1 MVHLID
7 LALLTLDFVLEQ
19 LCLVELSETVIQCCV
34 VRGVYDLCKFLL
46 LCGGMIDDLISDGI
60 IAIGDNLSVPLDC
73 YETFP
78 DEFFFK
84 DRGVSRVYHAA
95 TAFLLPV
102 A

>member
-19 LCLVELSETVIQCCV
+19 LCLVELSEAVIQCRV

-60 IAIGDNLSVPLDC
+60 IAIGDNLSMPFDC
-73 YETFP
+73 NETFP

-84 DRGVSRVYHAA
+84 NRCVSRVNHTA